1 MPRPIRFLL
10 GDTPVEVAGEDPQLT
25 VLEWLRTRMRRTG
38 TKEGC
43 AEGDCGACTVAVGTL
58 DGERIRYRAYNSCI
72 QLLATLDGKQL
83 VTVEDLATG
92 LPGEERLHPV
102 QQALVDQ
109 HGSQC
114 GFCTPGFV
122 MSLFTLYHEP
132 GARAAPQDAERAVID
147 RALAGN
153 LCRCT
158 GYAPIVRAARQALAD
173 AGADSFDRSEAETA
187 ARLRA
192 LRADGALE
200 FETGGRRWFAPR
212 SLARLWDLLDQ
223 YPGARLVAGATD
235 VGLWLTKGLQQFDT
249 LIWLGDVAELL
260 GSGRQADGSLRIGAA
275 VTYRDALPGL
285 CERYPEMRPLLLRL
299 GAEQVRNAGTIGG
312 NIANG
317 SPIGDM
323 PPPLIALGA
332 TLVLASR
339 EGRRELPLEDYFI
352 DYGRQDLRPG
362 ECVDSVRIPAP
373 GDGLRFAVYKV
384 SKRFDQDISAL
395 CGAFAVRLDGGTVT
409 QARICFG
416 GMAGTPRRAP
426 RAEQALTGQPWAE
439 GTVAAAMRA
448 LADDYTPLTDWRAS
462 ADYRRRVAQ
471 NLLRRFFLECEAGAP
486 VQVAAG
492 AVP

>member
-1 MPRPIRFLL
+1 
-10 GDTPVEVAGEDPQLT
+10 
-25 VLEWLRTRMRRTG
+25 
-38 TKEGC
+38 
-43 AEGDCGACTVAVGTL
+43 
-58 DGERIRYRAYNSCI
+58 
-72 QLLATLDGKQL
+72 
-83 VTVEDLATG
+83 
-92 LPGEERLHPV
+92 V

-158 GYAPIVRAARQALAD
+158 GYAPIVRAACQALAD
-173 AGADSFDRSEAETA
+173 AGADSFDRAEAETV

-223 YPGARLVAGATD
+223 HPGARLVAGATD
-235 VGLWLTKGLQQFDT
+235 LGLWLTKELRQFDT
-249 LIWLGDVAELL
+249 LIYLGDVAELL

-275 VTYRDALPGL
+275 VTYSDALPSL
-285 CERYPEMRPLLLRL
+285 CASFPAMRPLLLRL

-323 PPPLIALGA
+323 PPALIALGA

-339 EGRRELPLEDYFI
+339 GGRREMPLEDYFV

-362 ECVDSVRIPAP
+362 ECVDSIRIPAP
-373 GDGLRFAVYKV
+373 DDGLRFAVYKI

-395 CGAFAVRLDGGTVT
+395 CGAFAVRLNGAAVA
-409 QARICFG
+409 QARICYG
-416 GMAGTPRRAP
+416 GMAGTPRRAL
-426 RAEQALTGQPWAE
+426 RAEAALTGRPWTAA
-439 GTVAAAMRA
+439 TVAAAMTA

-462 ADYRRRVAQ
+462 AGYRGRAAQ
-471 NLLRRFFLECEAGAP
+471 NLLRRFYLECEAGPP

-492 AVP
+492 TVA